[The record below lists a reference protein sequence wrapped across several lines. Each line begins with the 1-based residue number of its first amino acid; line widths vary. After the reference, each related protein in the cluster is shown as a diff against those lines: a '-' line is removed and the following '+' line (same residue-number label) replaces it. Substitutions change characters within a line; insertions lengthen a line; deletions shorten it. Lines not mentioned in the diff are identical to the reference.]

1 MKIVTADIGGTHA
14 RFAVA
19 EVDGRAVAAL
29 HEPVT
34 LATAD
39 YDGIRTAWRAFAK
52 TQTSPLPRAAAIAL
66 AAPLREDVIR
76 FTNSD
81 WSVRPDAVG
90 DTLGLDRHV
99 LLKRFRGDRPCGR
112 RSRRH
117 LLHRN
122 LRPGR
127 AFTESRVISVIGP
140 GTGLGV
146 AAVLRADGHSDVMVS
161 EGSHGD
167 FAPLDELD
175 DHILARLRKV
185 HDRVSVERVVS
196 GPGLRAI
203 YETLAERDGAAISNQ
218 DDRALWAAALDG
230 GDPLAPLPSCDSA
243 SVSVRQPGISQ
254 LTFGPGPAVI
264 AGGLS
269 ARLAKLLPESGFAER
284 FVAKGR
290 YRAIMETVPVKLIT
304 HPEPGLYG
312 AAKAF
317 AKTYSQTDRE
327 YCFAAFC
334 RDTMAALLA
343 KRCGHQ

>member
-99 LLKRFRGDRPCGR
+99 LLNDFEAIAHAVDD
-112 RSRRH
+112 
-117 LLHRN
+117 LDDTY
-122 LRPGR
+122 
-127 AFTESRVISVIGP
+127 FTEICGPAGPLPNRGVISVIGP

-203 YETLAERDGAAISNQ
+203 YETLAERDGAAIPNQ

-230 GDPLAPLPSCDSA
+230 GDPLAAAAL
-243 SVSVRQPGISQ
+243 VRFCQCLGATAGDIA

-317 AKTYSQTDRE
+317 AKTYSQN
-327 YCFAAFC
+327 
-334 RDTMAALLA
+334 
-343 KRCGHQ
+343 